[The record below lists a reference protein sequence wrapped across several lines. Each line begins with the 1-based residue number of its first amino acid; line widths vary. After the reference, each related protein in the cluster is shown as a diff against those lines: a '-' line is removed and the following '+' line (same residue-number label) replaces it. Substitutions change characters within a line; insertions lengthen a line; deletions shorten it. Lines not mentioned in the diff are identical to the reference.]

1 MKKIMMFVAAVMLS
15 VAAFAQ
21 VKVSQGGIVT
31 TYEKGATINIDSKDV
46 TEVMYG
52 NVSISIPKGKRV
64 IISQNK
70 AGNIVISGYD
80 LVGVKI
86 MGKEVKADDASVYV
100 VNPTTKTIVKAP
112 IAQASAN
119 NQQNTANKN
128 NQQSSNNQKNTQNNN
143 ANNQE
148 NAVEDNFQ
156 DINDYV
162 NEVAS
167 QQAIEDLEEEL
178 SPSSPR

>member
-21 VKVSQGGIVT
+21 VRVSQGGIVT

-52 NVSISIPKGKRV
+52 NVSISIPKGKKV
-64 IISQNK
+64 VISQNK

-86 MGKEVKADDASVYV
+86 MGREVKADDASVYV

-112 IAQASAN
+112 VAQTTANNQKN
-119 NQQNTANKN
+119 NQQNNNKQN
-128 NQQSSNNQKNTQNNN
+128 NTQNNN

-156 DINDYV
+156 DVNDYV

-167 QQAIEDLEEEL
+167 QQAKEDLEEEL